1 MTCNQ
6 DQHSTV
12 HTVNCTTNSAEPC
25 ILDYLS
31 CNFIVLLYFQMAC
44 VNHVYSRAC
53 CRNLIVV
60 VAIGLTLLVLST
72 LASLLE
78 KDTKEGKA
86 QEGGG
91 QGGLTLC
98 QFYVLVHL
106 PQIMMMVFLPQI
118 SFNNP
123 LSVSA
128 ASVLGKYQQ
137 IQLISVFSGISFKC
151 LSNKTGFFILS
162 NLE

>member
-1 MTCNQ
+1 
-6 DQHSTV
+6 
-12 HTVNCTTNSAEPC
+12 
-25 ILDYLS
+25 
-31 CNFIVLLYFQMAC
+31 MAC

-72 LASLLE
+72 LASLLQ
-78 KDTKEGKA
+78 KDTKEVKA
-86 QEGGG
+86 QEGEQGGQGGQGDEQGGG

-151 LSNKTGFFILS
+151 LSNKTGFIILS